1 MMIRWTLP
9 IFVLMA
15 SACVYGESLPS
26 ADDPPPLPNPPT
38 TLATPVPFDA
48 EAFVADHIDD
58 LFTEI
63 PALVVVFSANTNFE
77 NVVNELPEVVS
88 YSVEYV
94 GAFARREGLAEPETE
109 LVAIGLWAAYPDTDV
124 GLWIESLRSRFPVL
138 AALPGA
144 QYFDP
149 VTISSRWQPIA
160 SLELASG
167 SIRLAASYQ
176 HAMIVTSEAAWL
188 IDQGQLPQEIAYP
201 PTWSAED
208 WRLVGAGDRFVAFN
222 DGDQGAIFAADSWS
236 VFETI
241 SGPGR
246 FFGASSIVDR
256 FFVVTAP
263 TRNEATPGIVLEL
276 DLTDGTWTELATVP
290 EAINVGDVV
299 AVDGSIVV
307 SGTRQGANNNLI
319 GDTQPGVHIFDIE
332 TLTWTTIQDAP
343 ISGQAASVGGS
354 GPYLLA
360 WNYDMQYSVHPPEPE
375 KAWSLPK
382 RVPLDEMECYPRTVS
397 GPQRT
402 VANFCGQ
409 LAVFATGEW
418 SVLPTPPG
426 TVAATSNGIWS
437 LAETE
442 RGRYD
447 VFYLDLKTAGSGADE

>member
-1 MMIRWTLP
+1 MMIRWALP
-9 IFVLMA
+9 IFMLMA

-26 ADDPPPLPNPPT
+26 ADGPPSLPSPPT
-38 TLATPVPFDA
+38 TVATPVPFDA
-48 EAFVADHIDD
+48 EAFVAYHIHG
-58 LFTEI
+58 LFGEI
-63 PALVVVFSANTNFE
+63 PALVVVFPANTNFE

-88 YSVEYV
+88 YSVEYL
-94 GAFARREGLAEPETE
+94 GEFARREGLAAPDSE
-109 LVAIGLWAAYPDTDV
+109 LISVGLWAASEDTDV
-124 GLWIESLRSRFPVL
+124 GLWIESLARRFPLL

-144 QYFDP
+144 QYFNP
-149 VTISSRWQPIA
+149 VTISNRWEPIA

-167 SIRLAASYQ
+167 NIRLAASYQ
-176 HAMIVTSEAAWL
+176 QAMIVTSEAAWL
-188 IDQGQLPQEIAYP
+188 IDRGQLPQEVANP
-201 PTWSAED
+201 PTWSAEN

-222 DGDQGAIFAADSWS
+222 GGDQAAIFDSDSWS
-236 VFETI
+236 VLETI
-241 SGPGR
+241 PGPGR
-246 FFGASSIVDR
+246 FFGASSIADR

-263 TRNEATPGIVLEL
+263 SRNEATPGIVLEL

-307 SGTRQGANNNLI
+307 SGTLQGSNNYLI
-319 GDTQPGVHIFDIE
+319 GDTQPGVHIFDLE

-343 ISGQAASVGGS
+343 ISGQAASVGGA

-397 GPQRT
+397 GPERT

-437 LAETE
+437 LAESE

-447 VFYLDLKTAGSGADE
+447 VFYLDFTAAGSGADE